1 MSTTSSY
8 YSDLEYPTVNQD
20 GSTWGGITNTYLD
33 EVLKKVKALS
43 DRITTAQGQLGDI
56 NRGTNAVDNLNSTL
70 SSLIGT
76 NALLPG
82 TGTTLLPDPYSG
94 TYTKT
99 TVWPAFTSELSSYSP
114 PTTQSEVE
122 SFDYQGFSSAL
133 TTELNRIDAT
143 VTQAEADILAAQ
155 KDTCRTKKYIDAYNN
170 RTTTITLAFLNNVT
184 RNGQLVFTGDFLN
197 QVGTG
202 FRILSSTQVL
212 FWTASTTSTVITQY
226 SLAGSHTAY
235 GYNTAPARTS
245 PGLMDKEVNF
255 SGTNWPSVSNSGN
268 TGNNFGM
275 NSTPGTLT
283 IYSSPVYYSHSNGIY
298 YQAMVTLPSGYTF
311 DTTGLSLNTPDGY
324 TTSGSNPYYSP
335 NLNAG
340 VNLTAIST
348 ENVTTTTRPTADLS
362 SCENPSPPYF
372 S

>member
-43 DRITTAQGQLGDI
+43 DRITTAQGQLGEI

-170 RTTTITLAFLNNVT
+170 RTTTLQWTNAYYQFTNSSGGQQILSNWDCNYVVKSASSTSITLKQGSFGGAFGNTFINAHNQWIGRSNVSSGIPSSGPLVSGVNTNSSAGGSTSGHSVNDYKISAGRDYVSSIQWHSISGDISLNET
-184 RNGQLVFTGDFLN
+184 AITLSGTFSTSAGTLP
-197 QVGTG
+197 QVGTN
-202 FRILSSTQVL
+202 F
-212 FWTASTTSTVITQY
+212 
-226 SLAGSHTAY
+226 SLAISFQRVAEF
-235 GYNTAPARTS
+235 TS
-245 PGLMDKEVNF
+245 
-255 SGTNWPSVSNSGN
+255 
-268 TGNNFGM
+268 
-275 NSTPGTLT
+275 
-283 IYSSPVYYSHSNGIY
+283 
-298 YQAMVTLPSGYTF
+298 
-311 DTTGLSLNTPDGY
+311 GLS
-324 TTSGSNPYYSP
+324 
-335 NLNAG
+335 
-340 VNLTAIST
+340 
-348 ENVTTTTRPTADLS
+348 ADLS
-362 SCENPSPPYF
+362 ECENPSPPYF
-372 S
+372 N